1 MAGIVLMPKEKIS
14 LQRWRGNI
22 GFGLIDALRCTHAL
36 KLLENL
42 DTIQFES
49 PEAIKHRQTRLLEAY
64 VDLVKHCCPLY
75 KDYESFTQFPI
86 IDKTFANKNRDLL
99 LNPEYTGKIIRKK
112 TGGSTGQ
119 PFVYLLGEKSQSYIW
134 AGMLLNWKVAGYRLG
149 EPVAFLAGSSLFGS
163 GYKQFIYYKLMNVRL
178 FSAFDMSADKLKAY
192 ADAISQGGFRLLYGY
207 ASAIHQLA
215 LHLLA
220 APIRPRFTL
229 RGVVC
234 TAEVLTSAM
243 RETIESAFS
252 VPCFNQYG
260 CNDAGVLAYECEQQ
274 NGLHLITTRSYPEIL
289 EGGRL
294 ISTDMTNDAF
304 FLPRYDTGD
313 LVTMCDAPC
322 PCGRGFPLIKEVVG
336 RSNDLVTDQAGHAVS
351 SLFFTQ
357 LFMEDARIL
366 QFQVVFDDK
375 QLTVILHCQKTGS
388 IWTRYIDRI
397 KLSLVFDSTTF
408 AENVAFVKSPNAKHR
423 FVMRVADVESALA
436 KAEEL
441 ESL

>member
-1 MAGIVLMPKEKIS
+1 MFEEVF
-14 LQRWRGNI
+14 LQRWRGNM
-22 GFGLIDALRCTHAL
+22 GFGLIDAIRRTYSL
-36 KLLENL
+36 KLLQNL
-42 DTIQFES
+42 EVIQFES
-49 PEAIKHRQTRLLEAY
+49 PDAIKRRQAILLDAY
-64 VDLVKHCCPLY
+64 DDLVRRTSPLY
-75 KDYESFTQFPI
+75 REYESFTQFPI
-86 IDKTFANKNRDLL
+86 INKAYANENRDLL
-99 LNPEYTGKIIRKK
+99 LNRNYDGKIIRKK

-119 PFVYLLGEKSQSYIW
+119 PFVYLLGVRSQSYIW
-134 AGMLLNWKVAGYRLG
+134 AGMLLNWKVAGYQLG

-178 FSAFDMSADKLKAY
+178 FSAFDMSADNLNAY

-220 APIRPRFTL
+220 APIRPRFVL

-234 TAEVLTSAM
+234 TAEVLTRAM
-243 RETIESAFS
+243 RETIEAAFC

-313 LVTMCDAPC
+313 LVTMSYAPC

-336 RSNDLVTDQAGHAVS
+336 RSNDLVMDQAGNMVHS
-351 SLFFTQ
+351 EFFTHM
-357 LFMEDARIL
+357 FREDGRIL
-366 QFQVVFDDK
+366 AFQVVYDNK
-375 QLTVILHCQKTGS
+375 RLTVILHCRERGS
-388 IWTRYIDRI
+388 SWADYIDRI
-397 KLSLVFDSTTF
+397 RLSLVFDSITF
-408 AENVAFVKSPNAKHR
+408 AENAAFVKSSNAKHR
-423 FVMRVADVESALA
+423 FIMRVDDVESALA
-436 KAEEL
+436 KAEEI
-441 ESL
+441 